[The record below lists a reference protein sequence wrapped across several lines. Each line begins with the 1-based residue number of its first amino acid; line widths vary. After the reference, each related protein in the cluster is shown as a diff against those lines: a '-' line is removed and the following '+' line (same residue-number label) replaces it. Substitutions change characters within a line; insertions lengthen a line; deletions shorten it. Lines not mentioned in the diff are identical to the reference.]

1 MTTRIAINGFG
12 RIGRMVF
19 RALCERPDVALEIV
33 AINDLTPAATN
44 VHLLKHDSV
53 HGAFAH
59 PVSLEGDTLVTQD
72 KRVRLLSE
80 KDPARLPWKELGVD
94 IVLECSGVFTSKESA
109 SAHLSAGAKRVL
121 ISAPATGVDATIVYG
136 VNHNVLTKDTV
147 VVSNASCT
155 TNCLAPLVKVLHD
168 AFGITHG
175 FMTTVHAFTGDQRL
189 VDTGHKDLRRARAA
203 TLSMI
208 PTSTGAAR
216 SVGLVIPELAG
227 KIDGSSVRVPT
238 ANVSFVDFTFVS
250 KVDTSVA
257 AVNNALETASSSSLA
272 GILRYE
278 GEPLVSS
285 DFNHDPHSSIVDA
298 LETQVVDARFVRVAA
313 WYDNEWGFSQRML
326 DTALVMART
335 L

>member
-19 RALCERPDVALEIV
+19 RALCERKDNDLEVV
-33 AINDLTPAATN
+33 AINDLTPADTN
-44 VHLLKHDSV
+44 VHLLKYDSV
-53 HGAFAH
+53 HGAFGH
-59 PVSLEGDTLVTQD
+59 SVTLEGDILVVD
-72 KRVRLLSE
+72 AKRVRMLSE
-80 KDPARLPWKELGVD
+80 KNPANLPWKDMGVD
-94 IVLECSGVFTSKESA
+94 LVMECSGVFTSKDSA
-109 SAHLSAGAKRVL
+109 SAHLDAGAKRVL

-136 VNHNVLTKDTV
+136 VNHNVITKDTV

-155 TNCLAPLVKVLHD
+155 TNCLAPLAKVLHD
-168 AFGITHG
+168 TFGIEHG
-175 FMTTVHAFTGDQRL
+175 FMTTIHAFTGDQRL

-216 SVGLVIPELAG
+216 SVGLVMPELAG

-250 KVDTSVA
+250 KTATSVS
-257 AVNNALETASSSSLA
+257 AVNNALETASQGFLA

-278 GEPLVSS
+278 DAPLVSS
-285 DFNHDPHSSIVDA
+285 DFNHDSHSSIVDA
-298 LETQVVDARFVRVAA
+298 LETQVVDATFVRVAA

>member
-19 RALCERPDVALEIV
+19 RALCERKDVDLEVV
-33 AINDLTPAATN
+33 AINDLTPADTN
-44 VHLLKHDSV
+44 VHLLKYDSV
-53 HGAFAH
+53 HGAFGH
-59 PVSLEGDTLVTQD
+59 SVSLDGDTLVVD
-72 KRVRLLSE
+72 GKRIRMLSE
-80 KDPARLPWKELGVD
+80 KNPANLPWKDLGVD
-94 IVLECSGVFTSKESA
+94 LVMECSGVFTSKDSA
-109 SAHLSAGAKRVL
+109 SAHLDAGAKRVL

-136 VNHNVLTKDTV
+136 VNHNVITKDTV

-155 TNCLAPLVKVLHD
+155 TNCLAPLAKVLHD
-168 AFGITHG
+168 TFGIEHG
-175 FMTTVHAFTGDQRL
+175 FMTTIHAFTGDQRL

-216 SVGLVIPELAG
+216 SVGLVMPELAG

-250 KVDTSVA
+250 KTATSVS
-257 AVNNALETASSSSLA
+257 AVNNALETAAKGFLA

-278 GEPLVSS
+278 DAPLVSS
-285 DFNHDPHSSIVDA
+285 DFNHDGHSSIVDA
-298 LETQVVDARFVRVAA
+298 LETQVVDATFVRVAA